1 MAASRPCRTMGVC
14 CCGTAA
20 RHATRSM
27 RSSSDTPSPASSSP
41 TMRRTSSWAAS
52 TTPSMWSTSPRTSGA
67 SRCWDTPTPS
77 RRWRYRTQAR
87 GSYPP
92 AWTTPCAYGTCSRLL
107 RHRAS
112 SARCMAWP
120 VALKTCSYALAGA
133 PTTSTSAAAARTAP
147 RMCGTSTRP
156 PCSSSSLATAA
167 HARPSTFIPTSR
179 SSCRPPPIP
188 RSSLGS
194 WTRSS

>member
-14 CCGTAA
+14 CYGTAA

-27 RSSSDTPSPASSSP
+27 RSSSDTPSPASTSP

-52 TTPSMWSTSPRTSGA
+52 TTPSMWWTSPPTSGA
-67 SRCWDTPTPS
+67 SRCWDTRTLS
-77 RRWRYRTQAR
+77 RRWLCRTPAR
-87 GSYPP
+87 GSYRR
-92 AWTTPCAYGTCSRLL
+92 AWTTQYAYGTCSRLL
-107 RHRAS
+107 PHRAS

-120 VALKTCSYALAGA
+120 VALKTCSCALGGV
-133 PTTSTSAAAARTAP
+133 PTTSTSAAAARIAP

-156 PCSSSSLATAA
+156 HCSSSSPATAA
-167 HARPSTFIPTSR
+167 HARPSTFIRTSR

-188 RSSLGS
+188 PSS
-194 WTRSS
+194 